1 MQETDNLIAQTG
13 EVQQTPDLNS
23 DSYSSMLFA
32 LFKQKAALRCASSHM
47 LQIIKW
53 DSKPTP

>member
-47 LQIIKW
+47 LQIIK
-53 DSKPTP
+53 